1 MDLSREDSLRL
12 HVLLKQDLQAV
23 RIDESAMVLHAL
35 TGEGEAR
42 VPLNPT
48 CRDEIYLRKVRE
60 LLSTHVLGSPGGYP
74 VYLRRWTRMGQ
85 ARADNLDRL
94 LLLGEPE
101 AVVAVVHAEGLTDE
115 LARRAWWAM
124 PTAENARRMLEHEHI
139 ARGGMGPELAAF
151 LLEFLPFEEDS
162 RAIVDSVRLVLQP
175 GLVDEATRDKL
186 WKRARQKTTY
196 YAGFLWAL
204 PDDLPDPLPA
214 HPALEAA
221 APRLQPLADSG
232 NPVAALLLRVLG
244 APGQTFVHVAREA
257 LRKPRDQDV
266 AVILFDVVG
275 GYFRGVRHLMPESQ
289 DVADLERAAD
299 ALVES
304 RAGALAAVLEAAPEL
319 APQAAAVLLMSRV
332 GEPLLR
338 PIFARTDAIGT
349 VMRRKLEPLT
359 GPIDRRMACLL
370 AAGAA

>member
-139 ARGGMGPELAAF
+139 ARGSMGPELAAF

-175 GLVDEATRDKL
+175 GLVDEATRDRL

-196 YAGFLWAL
+196 YTGFLWAL

-221 APRLQPLADSG
+221 AQRLQPLADSG

-266 AVILFDVVG
+266 TVILFDVVG
-275 GYFRGVRHLMPESQ
+275 GYFGGVRHLMPESQ